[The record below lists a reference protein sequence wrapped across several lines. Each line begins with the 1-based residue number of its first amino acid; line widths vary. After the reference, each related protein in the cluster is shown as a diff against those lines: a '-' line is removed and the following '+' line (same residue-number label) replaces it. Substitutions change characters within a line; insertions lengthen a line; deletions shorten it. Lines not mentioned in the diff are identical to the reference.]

1 MNDNELELAQLLC
14 TRLCHDLAGPIG
26 AVAAGVELIGGDPS
40 AADSETLGLIGSS
53 SAAAS
58 LKLKFI
64 RAVMGATG
72 GALDMESLLDGYL
85 SATAGTDGKPR
96 VKWPAP
102 ATFEKF
108 ASAAGPQWRQATLN
122 LCLAALEMQ
131 PGCRELAVAV
141 EEPACLRIEVRGQTM
156 RSTARRDDLEAAL
169 TGQAAAQSLTA
180 KTIQA
185 FVAGRMIRAA
195 GGAVE
200 VASHDGAVAV
210 IANFNR

>member
-26 AVAAGVELIGGDPS
+26 AVAAGVELIGGDPA
-40 AADSETLGLIGSS
+40 AADGETLGLIGSS

-64 RAVMGATG
+64 RAVLGATG
-72 GALDMESLLDGYL
+72 GAFDMESLLDGYL
-85 SATAGTDGKPR
+85 SATASADGQPKVR
-96 VKWPAP
+96 WPAP
-102 ATFEKF
+102 TAFESF
-108 ASAAGPQWRQATLN
+108 ASSAGPRWRQAVLN

-141 EEPACLRIEVRGQTM
+141 DESASLRIEVKGQTM

-169 TGQAAAQSLTA
+169 TGQAAAPGLTA

-200 VASHDGAVAV
+200 VDARDGTVAV
-210 IANFNR
+210 IAHFDR

>member
-1 MNDNELELAQLLC
+1 MTDTELDLAQLLC

-26 AVAAGVELIGGDPS
+26 AVAAGVELIGGEPS

-64 RAVMGATG
+64 RAVMGAAG
-72 GALDMESLLDGYL
+72 SALDMESLLDGYL
-85 SATAGTDGKPR
+85 NATASADGQPK

-102 ATFEKF
+102 AAFEKF
-108 ASAAGPQWRQATLN
+108 AGAAGTQWRQAVLN

-131 PGCRELAVAV
+131 PGCRELTVTADD
-141 EEPACLRIEVRGQTM
+141 PAQVRIEVKGQAM

-169 TGQAAAQSLTA
+169 TGKTAQPNLTA

-185 FVAGRMIRAA
+185 YMAGRMIRAG

-200 VASHDGAVAV
+200 VDSQDGMVVVTAR
-210 IANFNR
+210 F

>member
-58 LKLKFI
+58 FKLKFI

-72 GALDMESLLDGYL
+72 GALDMESLLEGYL
-85 SATAGTDGKPR
+85 SATASTDGRPKVR
-96 VKWPAP
+96 WPAP
-102 ATFEKF
+102 AAFEPV
-108 ASAAGPQWRQATLN
+108 AAAAGSHWRPALLN
-122 LCLAALEMQ
+122 LCLATLEMQ
-131 PGCRELAVAV
+131 PGCRELTVAV
-141 EEPACLRIEVRGQTM
+141 DEPASLRIEAKGQTM

-169 TGQAAAQSLTA
+169 CGKTALQDLSA
-180 KTIQA
+180 KTVQA
-185 FVAGRMIRAA
+185 FMAGRMVRAA
-195 GGAVE
+195 GGTVE
-200 VASHDGAVAV
+200 VATHDGAVAV
-210 IANFNR
+210 VANFNR

>member
-1 MNDNELELAQLLC
+1 MNDNELDLAQLLC

-58 LKLKFI
+58 FKLKFI
-64 RAVMGATG
+64 RAVLGAAG
-72 GALDMESLLDGYL
+72 GGLDMESLLDGYL
-85 SATAGTDGKPR
+85 NATASADGKPKVR
-96 VKWPAP
+96 WPAP
-102 ATFEKF
+102 ASFERF
-108 ASAAGPQWRQATLN
+108 SAAAGPNWRQAVLN

-141 EEPACLRIEVRGQTM
+141 DEPASVRIEAKGQTM

-169 TGQAAAQSLTA
+169 SGKTALQGLTA
-180 KTIQA
+180 KTVQA
-185 FVAGRMIRAA
+185 FMAGRMIRAA

-210 IANFNR
+210 IARF